1 MLKIKGLSKRYEDGN
16 LALDNLCLDIEQGQI
31 FTLLGANGAGKST
44 TINIMCG
51 FIPPSEGDVT
61 IQDISLKE
69 NPLKLRSK
77 IAYLSEN
84 VMLYD
89 NFTGYQNL
97 KFFYDISGKKTDRIV
112 ELRSTSEKHRS
123 VELRSTSEKHRS
135 VELRSTLEQVLCDV
149 GLQDEFIHKNISK
162 YSKGMRQ
169 KVGIAIA
176 LVKDTPLFLLDEPF
190 SGLDPKAAYDFQ
202 MLLYKLR
209 DEGKTIFMST
219 HDIFRAKEMADVVGI
234 MKGGRLVMTKTR
246 TELESADL
254 NMLYLDY
261 IEEKEN
267 DGQID

>member
-1 MLKIKGLSKRYEDGN
+1 MFLKGAKMIKISNLSKTYEDGN
-16 LALDNLCLDIEQGQI
+16 LALNNLSIDLEQGKI

-51 FIPPSEGDVT
+51 FIPASEGDVIIEDT
-61 IQDISLKE
+61 SLKAD
-69 NPLKLRSK
+69 PLKLRSK

-97 KFFYDISGKKTDRIV
+97 SFFAEIAGKNLSKK
-112 ELRSTSEKHRS
+112 ELED
-123 VELRSTSEKHRS
+123 VLR
-135 VELRSTLEQVLCDV
+135 DV

-190 SGLDPKAAYDFQ
+190 SGLDPKATHDFQ
-202 MLLYKLR
+202 MLIYKLR
-209 DEGKTIFMST
+209 EMGKTVFMST
-219 HDIFRAKEMADVVGI
+219 HDVFRAKEMADLVGI
-234 MKGGRLVMTKTR
+234 MKGGKLVMIKTR
-246 TELESADL
+246 EELATEDL
-254 NMLYLDY
+254 NRIYLEY
-261 IEEKEN
+261 MRIGEPTC
-267 DGQID
+267 

>member
-1 MLKIKGLSKRYEDGN
+1 MLKIIGLSKKYEDGN
-16 LALDNLCLDIEQGQI
+16 LALDNLHLDVTKGQI

-51 FIPPSEGDVT
+51 FIPASEGDVIIEDAT
-61 IQDISLKE
+61 LKE

-97 KFFYDISGKKTDRIV
+97 KFFSEIAGKKHTKID
-112 ELRSTSEKHRS
+112 
-123 VELRSTSEKHRS
+123 
-135 VELRSTLEQVLCDV
+135 LEQILQDV
-149 GLQDEFIHKNISK
+149 GLQEDFIHKNISK

-176 LVKDTPLFLLDEPF
+176 LVKDTPLLLLDEPF
-190 SGLDPKAAYDFQ
+190 SGLDPKAAFDFQ

-209 DEGKTIFMST
+209 DRGKTIFMST
-219 HDIFRAKEMADVVGI
+219 HDIFRAKDMADTVGI
-234 MKGGRLVMTKTR
+234 MKEGKLVAMKTR
-246 TELESADL
+246 EELESTDL
-254 NMLYLDY
+254 NKIYLEY
-261 IEEKEN
+261 IEDRE
-267 DGQID
+267 GTY

>member
-1 MLKIKGLSKRYEDGN
+1 MLKIKELSKRYEDGN
-16 LALDNLCLDIEQGQI
+16 LALDNLCLDIEQGKI
-31 FTLLGANGAGKST
+31 FALLGANGAGKST
-44 TINIMCG
+44 TINIICG
-51 FIPPSEGDVT
+51 FIPPSEGDVVVEN
-61 IQDISLKE
+61 ISLKE
-69 NPLKLRSK
+69 NSLLLRSK
-77 IAYLSEN
+77 LAYLSEN

-97 KFFYDISGKKTDRIV
+97 KFFYDISGKKQDRNVDI
-112 ELRSTSEKHRS
+112 KAA
-123 VELRSTSEKHRS
+123 
-135 VELRSTLEQVLCDV
+135 LEQVLRDV
-149 GLQDEFIHKNISK
+149 GLQDEFIHKNIAK

-234 MKGGRLVMTKTR
+234 MKGGQLVMIR
-246 TELESADL
+246 T
-254 NMLYLDY
+254 
-261 IEEKEN
+261 
-267 DGQID
+267 

>member
-1 MLKIKGLSKRYEDGN
+1 MLKIHNLSKRYEDGN
-16 LALDNLCLDIEQGQI
+16 LALDNLCLEIQPGQI

-44 TINIMCG
+44 TINIICG
-51 FIPPSEGDVT
+51 FIQATDGDVS
-61 IQDISLKE
+61 IEDITLKE

-97 KFFYDISGKKTDRIV
+97 KFFSEIAGKKHTKA
-112 ELRSTSEKHRS
+112 ELEE
-123 VELRSTSEKHRS
+123 VLRE
-135 VELRSTLEQVLCDV
+135 V

-202 MLLYKLR
+202 MLIYKLR
-209 DEGKTIFMST
+209 DSGKTIFMST

-234 MKGGRLVMTKTR
+234 MKDGQLVMIRTR
-246 TELESADL
+246 EELAAEDL
-254 NMLYLDY
+254 NRIYLDY
-261 IEEKEN
+261 IESRGEM
-267 DGQID
+267 GA